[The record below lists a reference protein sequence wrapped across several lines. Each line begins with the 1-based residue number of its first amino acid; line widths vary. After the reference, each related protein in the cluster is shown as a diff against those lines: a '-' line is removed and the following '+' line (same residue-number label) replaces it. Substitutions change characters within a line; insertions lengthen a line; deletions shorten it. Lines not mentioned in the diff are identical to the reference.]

1 MLVECP
7 ECKGTI
13 EVAFSNI
20 INDDLALEENI
31 ICPYCNKKLNQVNP
45 LKKTSEI
52 SHPTASQ

>member
-20 INDDLALEENI
+20 INDDLALEESI

-45 LKKTSEI
+45 SKQTSELP
-52 SHPTASQ
+52 HPTASQ